1 MKPRSRRRAI
11 GCWRSGRGFT
21 INTRFVRTLFPGGDV
36 ALARDQGE
44 QRGTAPVLVLMG
56 VSGCGKTTVGAL
68 LAGRLG
74 WSAAEADDFHPP
86 GNITKMRSG
95 APLDDA
101 DRLPWLEAIAA
112 QIDRWRAAGK
122 PGVITCSALKR
133 SYRDIIVGDRP
144 EVRLVF
150 LKGEREL
157 IADRLAARL
166 GHFMP
171 PSLLDSQFAAL
182 EEPTPEERPVIVSID
197 EPPQMLADRI
207 IAALALEQRR

>member
-1 MKPRSRRRAI
+1 M
-11 GCWRSGRGFT
+11 
-21 INTRFVRTLFPGGDV
+21 TLE
-36 ALARDQGE
+36 AKAGE
-44 QRGTAPVLVLMG
+44 SRGTTPAQVLVLMG

-74 WSAAEADDFHPP
+74 WSTAEADDFHPP
-86 GNITKMRSG
+86 ANIAKMRG
-95 APLDDA
+95 GVPLDDA

-112 QIDRWRAAGK
+112 QIDRWRSEGTR
-122 PGVITCSALKR
+122 GVITCSALKHR
-133 SYRDIIVGDRP
+133 YRDIIVGHRP

-171 PSLLDSQFAAL
+171 PTLLESQFAAL
-182 EEPTPEERPVIVSID
+182 EEPTPEERPIVVPIQ
-197 EPPQMLADRI
+197 EPPQRLAERI
-207 IAALALEQRR
+207 IAALGLEPS